1 MSEAELSPEERKH
14 LYNMVSA
21 VFLVVFFSFLVPMLF
36 YLRPPEPF
44 PQGMWDFFVWYGVPL
59 SVILPTSFFLPY
71 EVFYPKWARKSRVFH
86 MKRFARRTLSLFV
99 VVLSFFGV
107 TSISEVT
114 FSKMLGDNAIWPG
127 MLLCVFV
134 FSTTV
139 LLWLR
144 RQNSKR
150 SD

>member
-1 MSEAELSPEERKH
+1 MAEAELSPEERKH
-14 LYNMVSA
+14 LYNMVGT

-36 YLRPPEPF
+36 YFKPPEPF
-44 PQGMWDFFVWYGVPL
+44 PLGMWDFFVWYGVPL

-71 EVFYPKWARKSRVFH
+71 EVFYPKRARKSRMFR
-86 MKRFARRTLSLFV
+86 MKRLTRRTLSLFV
-99 VVLSFFGV
+99 VMLSFFGV

-114 FSKMLGDNAIWPG
+114 LSKTLGDNAIWPG

-150 SD
+150 LD